1 MALSSILLWSEQ
13 GLLGDLRYKTLD
25 LSRLSHSWHGIAFLA
40 TTVTLR
46 THTTEKE
53 LHSW

>member
-25 LSRLSHSWHGIAFLA
+25 LSRLSQLAWHSILGYDGY
-40 TTVTLR
+40 VTDPYDGKR
-46 THTTEKE
+46 TA
-53 LHSW
+53 